1 MLKNAYYGN
10 IANPNRKKFKNNILQ
25 GAYRVVGI
33 LTLVTKFKPNSIME
47 SKNIAQNTD
56 YDEIDL
62 RQLVDTLIERKKRL
76 FSLRLPP
83 R

>member
-1 MLKNAYYGN
+1 
-10 IANPNRKKFKNNILQ
+10 
-25 GAYRVVGI
+25 
-33 LTLVTKFKPNSIME
+33 ME